1 VLDANVGSGRS
12 NEEKMITVAAI
23 LLHYWK
29 QRTDNVK
36 RVIEDLKRGTRP
48 PDKIVVF
55 NNNKDVVFPPI
66 PDVIVINSTHNY
78 HCLMR
83 HAMGLMAGTDLCLF
97 VDDDITLQ
105 VNGLAYLLQQHHSYP
120 KAIIGFEGRRLG
132 RDRNA
137 PYTSGSRVHHVSR
150 PTPVDIVLGRV
161 HLCHVTKLVNSF
173 VMRSKIGNFSDNSVG
188 SYSTDDILL
197 SLSNRILNRAQNY
210 VVPSKAIELS
220 ERGVGY
226 HGTDK
231 QHYPR
236 RNAACRKLLGYG

>member
-1 VLDANVGSGRS
+1 
-12 NEEKMITVAAI
+12 MTVAAI

-29 QRTDNVK
+29 QRTDNVE
-36 RVIEDLKRGTRP
+36 RVIVDLKRGTRP
-48 PDKIVVF
+48 PDKIIVF
-55 NNNKDVVFPPI
+55 NNNKDVIFPSL
-66 PDVIVINSTHNY
+66 PDVIVINSGHNY

-105 VNGLAYLLQQHHSYP
+105 VNGLEYLVQQHRSYP
-120 KAIIGFEGRRLG
+120 KAIIGFEGRILG
-132 RDRNA
+132 KNRDS

-161 HLCHVTKLVNSF
+161 HFCHVTKLVNSF
-173 VMRSKIGNFSDNSVG
+173 VMRSKMGSFSGDDIVG